1 MDMADSGRP
10 PRPGEIDLRP
20 PGRACGQPVPFLRNP
35 RVVLDRPQV
44 IHSLCPT
51 PSPLLAFRV
60 VSPRALL
67 CSCRLQTTNQPATPV
82 VLSLQ
87 PTAEGVLP
95 GQLLERAIR
104 AGYID
109 AGRFNIPDANVQPA
123 SLDLRL
129 GERALRIRCS
139 FLPGAD
145 SVERKLKDYILDEID
160 LRGDGAML
168 EARCPYL
175 IELKE
180 RLDLP
185 AGLRGKANPKSST
198 GRIDVFTR
206 VITDYSDRFDEVAP
220 GYHGPL
226 YLEVVPLSFAV
237 RVREDLTLNQ
247 LRLSMGR
254 PWLTDDEVREAHLAE
269 PILFTRGEPVPVDDL
284 VLSNGLFLGL
294 DLHGDERGQVGYSTR
309 DSAPLLDLTTG
320 GETDPR
326 RSGTPCS
333 ARRVIASCSRPK
345 RFYLLMSHEA
355 VSIPPDLAAEIDR
368 VRPDERRAPHPLRRV
383 LRSRVRFRSHR
394 WLPGLQ
400 GRTRGAGPRRPLHG
414 RERAGG
420 VQADVRAHARGADL
434 ALRNGDRIVVPAAGG
449 DPQPVLPAIAEL
461 TADLARRRRGRS
473 LRTGIAPLR
482 PRSTPTTRA
491 PAT

>member
-1 MDMADSGRP
+1 MVA
-10 PRPGEIDLRP
+10 
-20 PGRACGQPVPFLRNP
+20 PVLN
-35 RVVLDRPQV
+35 
-44 IHSLCPT
+44 
-51 PSPLLAFRV
+51 
-60 VSPRALL
+60 
-67 CSCRLQTTNQPATPV
+67 
-82 VLSLQ
+82 LQ

-95 GQLLERAIR
+95 GQLLEGAIR

-109 AGRFNIPDANVQPA
+109 AGRFKIPDGNIQPA

-139 FLPGAD
+139 FLPGSD

-206 VITDYSDRFDEVAP
+206 VITDHSDRFDEIAP

-237 RVREDLTLNQ
+237 RVKEDLTLNQ

-254 PWLTDDEVREAHLAE
+254 PWLTDVEVCQVHLAE
-269 PILFTRGEPVPVDDL
+269 PILFKGGEPVPVDDL
-284 VLSNGLFLGL
+284 VLSHGLFLGL
-294 DLHGDERGQVGYSTR
+294 DLHGDERGQVGHSTR
-309 DSAPLLDLTTG
+309 DSAPLLDLTAG
-320 GETDPR
+320 GEVDPAPFWDPVFR
-326 RSGTPCS
+326 EDGDRLVLS
-333 ARRVIASCSRPK
+333 PK

-355 VSIPPDLAAEIDR
+355 VSIPPNLAAEMTAYDPTSGELRTHYAGFFDPGFGFDPDR
-368 VRPDERRAPHPLRRV
+368 R
-383 LRSRVRFRSHR
+383 
-394 WLPGLQ
+394 LPGFAC
-400 GRTRGAGPRRPLHG
+400 RTRGACPRRAVHG
-414 RERAGG
+414 RERPGRLQ
-420 VQADVRAHARGADL
+420 VDLRAHARGADR
-434 ALRNGDRIVVPAAGG
+434 ALRQRHRIVVPATRR
-449 DPQPVLPAIAEL
+449 DPEPVLPAITGVAR
-461 TADLARRRRGRS
+461 LAGDGR
-473 LRTGIAPLR
+473 
-482 PRSTPTTRA
+482 TTRFTSVA
-491 PAT
+491 RAARVGAFRRPYDPVNYQSFLNHNSHVNHQSL

>member
-1 MDMADSGRP
+1 MVTNLRLALSLRLADRDSGSTRFLADPVDDASVPAEP
-10 PRPGEIDLRP
+10 PC
-20 PGRACGQPVPFLRNP
+20 AAV
-35 RVVLDRPQV
+35 RPQV
-44 IHSLCPT
+44 VHSLCPT
-51 PSPLLAFRV
+51 PSP
-60 VSPRALL
+60 SPPFPATHHVL
-67 CSCRLQTTNQPATPV
+67 CSLRAAPEDHANTVGWPA
-82 VLSLQ
+82 VLNLH
-87 PTAEGVLP
+87 PTSEGVLP
-95 GQLLERAIR
+95 GQLLERAIH

-109 AGRFNIPDANVQPA
+109 AGRFKIPERNMQPA

-206 VITDYSDRFDEVAP
+206 VITDHSDRFDEVAP

-237 RVREDLTLNQ
+237 RVKEDLTLNQ

-254 PWLTDDEVREAHLAE
+254 PWLSDDEVRAGPPAAPDPVQGRRARSRSKTSCCRTASSLAS
-269 PILFTRGEPVPVDDL
+269 TSTATSG
-284 VLSNGLFLGL
+284 
-294 DLHGDERGQVGYSTR
+294 GQVGYSTR

-320 GETDPR
+320 GEVDPAPFWDPVYR
-326 RSGTPCS
+326 EDGDRLVLS
-333 ARRVIASCSRPK
+333 PK

-355 VSIPPDLAAEIDR
+355 VSIPPEPGGGDDGL
-368 VRPDERRAPHPLRRV
+368 RPDERRAAHPLRRV
-383 LRSRVRFRSHR
+383 LRPGLRVRPDRR
-394 WLPGLQ
+394 LPGVP
-400 GRTRGAGPRRPLHG
+400 GPPSRCAHTTCPSWSRTDRRC
-414 RERAGG
+414 A
-420 VQADVRAHARGADL
+420 
-434 ALRNGDRIVVPAAGG
+434 
-449 DPQPVLPAIAEL
+449 
-461 TADLARRRRGRS
+461 S
-473 LRTGIAPLR
+473 
-482 PRSTPTTRA
+482 
-491 PAT
+491 